1 MRSIREDENTHRETM
16 NLNYQV
22 HNEAIYQSTMMNG
35 SMHEY
40 VVPCEESRTI
50 EGRTRP
56 ASVMLEQLI
65 DRVKQPKQIINA
77 HELQKVIVSRLEEDR
92 LAFNLLVN
100 IKAQLIEILCIIEKN
115 IVKYDDCTRIR
126 TPKVTKTRALKNLF
140 CCLCTQTKA

>member
-1 MRSIREDENTHRETM
+1 MRSIREDENSHRETM

-22 HNEAIYQSTMMNG
+22 HNEAIYQSTTNG
-35 SMHEY
+35 SINEY
-40 VVPCEESRTI
+40 VVPYEEPHTT

-77 HELQKVIVSRLEEDR
+77 HELQKVIISRLEEDR
-92 LAFNLLVN
+92 LAFNLLVD
-100 IKAQLIEILCIIEKN
+100 IKARLIEILYVIEKN
-115 IVKYDDCTRIR
+115 IVKYDDYNRIR

-140 CCLCTQTKA
+140 CCLCTQTNT